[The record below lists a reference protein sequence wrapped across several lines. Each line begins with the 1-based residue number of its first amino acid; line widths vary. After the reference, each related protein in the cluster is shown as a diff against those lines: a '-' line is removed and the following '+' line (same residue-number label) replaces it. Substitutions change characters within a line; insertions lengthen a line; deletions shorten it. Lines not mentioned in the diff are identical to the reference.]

1 MDKHQLTIELEA
13 WMHGAI
19 ASQAQEL
26 GCTESEVIQQALKL
40 MLGMDEPSLSKIID
54 KKIDEK
60 LKDFELQLEEKLAK
74 RLQELS
80 SDRPKSELKSIPTT
94 SATVRALQIGDLVQI
109 RDQSSPYFLEKQP
122 ITKVGMLMASVQT
135 SDGEQSF
142 LKRDL
147 RFIET
152 SIMNSES

>member
-26 GCTESEVIQQALKL
+26 GCTETEVIQQALKL

-80 SDRPKSELKSIPTT
+80 SDRPKLKTPSLPSPSLTG
-94 SATVRALQIGDLVQI
+94 ALQIGDLV
-109 RDQSSPYFLEKQP
+109 
-122 ITKVGMLMASVQT
+122 
-135 SDGEQSF
+135 
-142 LKRDL
+142 
-147 RFIET
+147 
-152 SIMNSES
+152 